1 MNYIACCDAS
11 VHERRTR
18 VRNRTLTGNRA
29 SKPTRVSTISDCVYT
44 QHQPIVRMRFLSV
57 KKLLRFQNIYE
68 SLRNTMD
75 PAGRPSGRQAARCQ
89 G

>member
-1 MNYIACCDAS
+1 MDYIACCDAS

-44 QHQPIVRMRFLSV
+44 QEQPVVMMVL
-57 KKLLRFQNIYE
+57 
-68 SLRNTMD
+68 
-75 PAGRPSGRQAARCQ
+75 ARGKRKVWRALIATLCQ
-89 G
+89 CSDYACWH